1 MKAALYY
8 ALWLSVLIC
17 CKSEVNA
24 NDPPPVSSELI
35 VEGHAIPPKCLSP
48 LHNYPNPLNITEEER
63 RKFHPVVKF
72 PKIWIDEDG
81 SKRRKK
87 VDNYRVLDLQTVAA
101 ADELASEEERVQRRG
116 TKKSRWSR
124 HEMTVDRLGGYAVGR
139 YDENRVN
146 MYASDM
152 FDDSTHAIDGY
163 TGQRT
168 VHIGIDLDGPLH
180 TKVFSFAKGAVHSA
194 GYNADLGDYGNVIV
208 IEHDLGDAVNGKER
222 KIWALYGHLNEASV
236 QNMPPGKPIK
246 RGQYLGRFGD
256 IHENGGWR
264 IPHVHF
270 ALSIEPP
277 DSHDMPGVVSMED
290 RPRALVQYPDPRWVL
305 GELY

>member
-1 MKAALYY
+1 MRRIIYCVIS
-8 ALWLSVLIC
+8 LSLLIR
-17 CKSEVNA
+17 CKSEVNTT
-24 NDPPPVSSELI
+24 VSELVV
-35 VEGHAIPPKCLSP
+35 VEGHTIPPKCLSP
-48 LHNYPNPLNITEEER
+48 LHDYPNPLNITDEER
-63 RKFHPVVKF
+63 RNFHPVVKF
-72 PKIWIDEDG
+72 PKILVDEEDG
-81 SKRRKK
+81 KRRK
-87 VDNYRVLDLQTVAA
+87 VDNYRVLDLQTVSAT
-101 ADELASEEERVQRRG
+101 DELASEDERIERRR
-116 TKKSRWSR
+116 TKKVRWS
-124 HEMTVDRLGGYAVGR
+124 HIFQSKTADRLGGYAVGR

-152 FDDSTHAIDGY
+152 FDDSAHAIDGY
-163 TGQRT
+163 AGQRT
-168 VHIGIDLDGPLH
+168 VHIGIDLDGPLN
-180 TKVFSFAKGAVHSA
+180 TKVFSFAKGVVHSA

-208 IEHDLGDAVNGKER
+208 IEHDLGAVDGKER
-222 KIWALYGHLNEASV
+222 KIWALYGHLKEGSAK
-236 QNMPPGKPIK
+236 NMPPGKAIK

-277 DSHDMPGVVSMED
+277 ETHDMPGVVSLED